1 MAEAV
6 EPERFFSRGKDGRV
20 QRRRVRKDGW
30 SARRRAI
37 FLDHYAATGNASEAC
52 RAAGMSEG
60 AAARLRRRDP
70 EFAAQYDEA
79 HATALVRLEGLL
91 AQYAETKGRIVA
103 VEPGEVP
110 PVDMANFDPELAL
123 RILSRRRPTTGGFA
137 GRCGAK
143 PHRASKAELVAAI
156 QRLVAVVRKRRAKQA
171 GA

>member
-20 QRRRVRKDGW
+20 QRRAVRKDGW
-30 SARRRAI
+30 SAGRRAI

-60 AAARLRRRDP
+60 AAYRLRRRDP

-79 HATALVRLEGLL
+79 HAIALVRLEGLV
-91 AQYAETKGRIVA
+91 AQYAETKGRIVP

-110 PVDMANFDPELAL
+110 PVDMANFDAELAL
-123 RILSRRRPTTGGFA
+123 KVLARRRPTGSGFA
-137 GRCGAK
+137 SRCGPKPRVATREEVEAAVLKVLDKVEKRLAREAK
-143 PHRASKAELVAAI
+143 
-156 QRLVAVVRKRRAKQA
+156 
-171 GA
+171 